1 MSTPKEELQ
10 LKSLQYFEQA
20 LEESQ
25 PGQPK
30 HLESMLGKAKVFEKT
45 KKYDLALEILSEIA
59 IQNAGFFPALLEKT
73 KIHMVN
79 GDWEQA
85 LETVQKVLVKDRQNV
100 EALRIYSF
108 YLLTRE
114 SDIEY
119 VQEKLDELI
128 NAMKFNEG
136 RNADLFWNMSRLF
149 SRYCGRRDVIIE
161 RTLRMLDEAVLLQ
174 PENADYHS
182 EIAHQKCMLG
192 EYTAAYKIYQQA
204 SSYDETNQTPL
215 YGMIYCKIKQDQLDD
230 AGQ

>member
-1 MSTPKEELQ
+1 
-10 LKSLQYFEQA
+10 
-20 LEESQ
+20 
-25 PGQPK
+25 
-30 HLESMLGKAKVFEKT
+30 MLGKAKVFEKT
-45 KKYDLALEILSEIA
+45 KKYDLALEVLSEIA
-59 IQNAGFFPALLEKT
+59 IQNKDFFPALLEKT

-114 SDIEY
+114 NDIEY

-128 NAMKFNEG
+128 NAMKFNEP
-136 RNADLFWNMSRLF
+136 RNADLFFNMSKLF
-149 SRYCGRRDVIIE
+149 ARYCGRRDVILE
-161 RTLRMLDEAVLLQ
+161 RTLKMLDEAILLM
-174 PENADYHS
+174 PESADYHS

-192 EYTAAYKIYQQA
+192 EYTSAYQIYQKA

-215 YGMIYCKIKQDQLDD
+215 YGMIYCKIKQDQLED
-230 AGQ
+230 AG